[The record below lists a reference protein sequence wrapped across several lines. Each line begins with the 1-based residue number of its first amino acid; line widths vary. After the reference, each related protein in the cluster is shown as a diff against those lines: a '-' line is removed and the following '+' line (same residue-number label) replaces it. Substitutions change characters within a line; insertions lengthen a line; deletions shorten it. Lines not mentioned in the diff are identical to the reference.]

1 MAISG
6 RVTPE
11 CGQDKGLQVL
21 STEAQRTEGGTRL
34 VTEQSLWLQENQTGE
49 GQASRVNGENGRHS
63 LEEALASSSLSFG
76 FLPLFWIPG
85 ASGSSDP

>member
-34 VTEQSLWLQENQTGE
+34 IMEQPLWLQEYQTGR
-49 GQASRVNGENGRHS
+49 GKLQGLMGRVGD
-63 LEEALASSSLSFG
+63 
-76 FLPLFWIPG
+76 IC
-85 ASGSSDP
+85 

>member
-6 RVTPE
+6 GVTPE

-21 STEAQRTEGGTRL
+21 STEAQRTEGGTQL
-34 VTEQSLWLQENQTGE
+34 VTEQSLWLRENQTGE
-49 GQASRVNGENGRHS
+49 GQASRVNGERGRHS
-63 LEEALASSSLSFG
+63 TFARGGISI